1 VALDEALTLENLG
14 MVLHGEGSLGPE
26 RRMLL
31 AGYLSLKREVTVE
44 LLSACCEHASEA
56 ELDRLGQACFA
67 LEDAARWGQERS
79 RWVALEFELL
89 RFAAVAA
96 KRPGHLLLI
105 QSLERAFRAM
115 ARRLL
120 PYLDS
125 QSVAAWARCAMH
137 TLSER
142 QVQPLRTQLT
152 ALLEARDERMLA
164 ALAPTSEAEDVPE
177 DLGHGVQALES
188 AQSVQTLVT
197 ATQAPKSAPS
207 VQAQVTG
214 TQAPESVQSI
224 QAQVAGTQAPE
235 SARSAQASWIE
246 TQVLEVSPSGL
257 APSTETQAPEGAQ
270 SAPEPGKA
278 EVSGAHCANLYGCQ
292 TGSCEV
298 PPPAPLPAPGST
310 APWSLAIGAIP
321 NAAPEPGLL
330 HVPATDASSSPE
342 GWEPCPP
349 LHACPRPGA
358 ACPEGGH
365 SSKDLPRV
373 ESMHGSPDR

>member
-79 RWVALEFELL
+79 KWMALEFELL
-89 RFAAVAA
+89 RFAAAAA

-125 QSVAAWARCAMH
+125 QSVAAWAQCAMH

-152 ALLEARDERMLA
+152 ALLEARDEPVLA
-164 ALAPTSEAEDVPE
+164 TLAPTCETGDMPE
-177 DLGHGVQALES
+177 DPGHGVQAPES
-188 AQSVQTLVT
+188 AQSAQALVT
-197 ATQAPKSAPS
+197 ATQAPESAPS
-207 VQAQVTG
+207 VQSLGTG
-214 TQAPESVQSI
+214 TQAPESAQFP
-224 QAQVAGTQAPE
+224 QAAWTEA
-235 SARSAQASWIE
+235 
-246 TQVLEVSPSGL
+246 QVLEVSPSGH
-257 APSTETQAPEGAQ
+257 APSTKTQAPEGTP
-270 SAPEPGKA
+270 SAPEPA
-278 EVSGAHCANLYGCQ
+278 EAAVSGAHCANLYGCR

-298 PPPAPLPAPGST
+298 PPPAPLPTPAST
-310 APWSLAIGAIP
+310 APSSLPRGATP
-321 NAAPEPGLL
+321 KAATATGHLQAPSAHALL
-330 HVPATDASSSPE
+330 PRSDWVPRPPLDVCPRTDAVLLEERLSRE
-342 GWEPCPP
+342 
-349 LHACPRPGA
+349 
-358 ACPEGGH
+358 
-365 SSKDLPRV
+365 DLPRT
-373 ESMHGSPDR
+373 EPTHDSLDW